1 MTWGMTMIQ
10 GKKENDIAQMVR
22 IVWNKIPFNRVL
34 GLELVSLQRGDIRVR
49 MNMKDELVGNYVQ
62 RILHGGVISS
72 VLDVTGGLVSSLE
85 ALWEKKGRPIEE
97 IEHRN
102 QRFSTL
108 DLRVDFL
115 KPGRGNYFLAKGE
128 LLRFGKSTAL
138 ARMELKNDEGILI
151 AVGTGTYYLGDEN
164 R

>member
-1 MTWGMTMIQ
+1 
-10 GKKENDIAQMVR
+10 MVR
-22 IVWNKIPFNRVL
+22 LIWNKIPFNQLL
-34 GLELVSLQRGDIRVR
+34 GLELVSLRRGDIRIR

-62 RILHGGVISS
+62 GILHGGVISS

-85 ALWEKKGRPIEE
+85 ALWEKKGGPLED

-115 KPGRGNYFLAKGE
+115 KPGRGHYFLAKGE
-128 LLRFGKSTAL
+128 LLRLGKSTAL

-164 R
+164 I